1 MWVYD
6 IARGVKPLL
15 STAPEGDDF
24 HPVWSPSG
32 EEVAFSS
39 NRAGNFD
46 IFLTPADGG
55 GEELLLATADNEVA
69 NDWSRDGNHLL
80 VNITV
85 PETADDLWYLE
96 RNGAGNGW
104 EPHPFLQTPSNEYYA
119 KFSPDGRYV
128 ACPEVT
134 ASSNGGTK
142 PRWRRDGKE
151 LLYLEGNKG
160 DGGFGINGS
169 ELFRWLRTPQTA
181 IPESGSNGRQLH
193 RTDVVYLQQCT
204 PVIPG
209 RYWLDARGNG
219 GVEGGPIQWN
229 LALLCSAL
237 PPGNGPAEASE
248 AGSAAFLAT
257 AQQPGLSF
265 GLPAVEWQA

>member
-128 ACPEVT
+128 AYVSDRSGQVEIYVRPFPEGSPEVT

-151 LLYLEGNKG
+151 LLYLEGNKVMAVSVSM
-160 DGGFGINGS
+160 DPSFS
-169 ELFRWLRTPQTA
+169 
-181 IPESGSNGRQLH
+181 
-193 RTDVVYLQQCT
+193 
-204 PVIPG
+204 
-209 RYWLDARGNG
+209 
-219 GVEGGPIQWN
+219 
-229 LALLCSAL
+229 
-237 PPGNGPAEASE
+237 
-248 AGSAAFLAT
+248 AGSPTLLFEHPSLEDRLFEYQYDVSADGQRFVLT
-257 AQQPGLSF
+257 E
-265 GLPAVEWQA
+265 PAGEAPEPSIHVVQNWYEEFRDREQD

>member
-1 MWVYD
+1 MKQLYTKVFGFDKYLV
-6 IARGVKPLL
+6 RLL
-15 STAPEGDDF
+15 PRAA
-24 HPVWSPSG
+24 SG

-96 RNGAGNGW
+96 LNGAGNGW

-128 ACPEVT
+128 AYVSDRSGQVESCAALSEGSPEVT

-151 LLYLEGNKG
+151 LLYLEGNKV

-169 ELFRWLRTPQTA
+169 ELFRWLTHP
-181 IPESGSNGRQLH
+181 
-193 RTDVVYLQQCT
+193 
-204 PVIPG
+204 PV
-209 RYWLDARGNG
+209 
-219 GVEGGPIQWN
+219 
-229 LALLCSAL
+229 
-237 PPGNGPAEASE
+237 
-248 AGSAAFLAT
+248 
-257 AQQPGLSF
+257 
-265 GLPAVEWQA
+265 